1 MLYLLYLIFCPRK
14 KLGTYIYIYTY
25 IYIMCVC
32 DIFPG
37 TSCDGNTF
45 YFHGKKDDNF
55 CIVTDVGLHI
65 NAHFIRAKNSM
76 RECRTVLDV

>member
-1 MLYLLYLIFCPRK
+1 
-14 KLGTYIYIYTY
+14 
-25 IYIMCVC
+25 VC
-32 DIFPG
+32 HIFPG

>member
-1 MLYLLYLIFCPRK
+1 
-14 KLGTYIYIYTY
+14 
-25 IYIMCVC
+25 VC

-37 TSCDGNTF
+37 TSCGDPRFTGGDGNTF